1 MLPKFDSYSSE
12 FALSTDNLVLSAG
25 TTNTT
30 ALFSALDD
38 VQVEN
43 VESFVISFSTS
54 DVAVVLPIDN
64 VTTNIEDDSDST

>member
-1 MLPKFDSYSSE
+1 M
-12 FALSTDNLVLSAG
+12 LSAG
-25 TTNTT
+25 TTNTI

-43 VESFVISFSTS
+43 VESFVISFSTV

-64 VTTNIEDDSDST
+64 ITINIEDDSDST